1 MKYPRDLSTMYKQY
15 KHLREH
21 IGKEEYERF
30 IYHYANHTVVDKA
43 KIDDLDSYINY
54 EFIKL
59 VQEYDPTSPVD
70 FPGYIKSKL
79 TLRTKHS
86 YLKSY
91 FKQMYRESLTSTG
104 EFSKEYENLPVPES
118 STELPPELYSKLTD
132 NSLSALDR
140 LIIECW
146 SEGLINK
153 QIYAIARRRG
163 LFKQS
168 RGKFSSYMDNLKQT
182 LRSTLKESNISYKRE
197 SKTTDRDALVRRA
210 LVRRALVSQP
220 VKTVAYKFALKYA
233 KQAKYKTPAENEYY
247 AKSKAIEKLKKYHI
261 SVPKDIAKIA
271 EQALSDS
278 QSYK

>member
-21 IGKEEYERF
+21 IGKKEYERF

-91 FKQMYRESLTSTG
+91 FKHMYRESLTSTG
-104 EFSKEYENLPVPES
+104 TFSKEYENLPVPES
-118 STELPPELYSKLTD
+118 LTELPPELYSKLTD

-153 QIYAIARRRG
+153 QIYAIARNRG

-168 RGKFSSYMDNLKQT
+168 RRKFYSYMDNLKQT
-182 LRSTLKESNISYKRE
+182 LRSTLKESNTSYKRE
-197 SKTTDRDALVRRA
+197 SKTTDRNALIRKA
-210 LVRRALVSQP
+210 LASQP
-220 VKTVAYKFALKYA
+220 VNTVAYKFALKYA

-247 AKSKAIEKLKKYHI
+247 AKSKTIEKLKKYHI
-261 SVPKDIAKIA
+261 AIPKVIAKIA
-271 EQALSDS
+271 KQALSDS

>member
-21 IGKEEYERF
+21 IGKKEYERF

-91 FKQMYRESLTSTG
+91 FKHMYRESLTSTG
-104 EFSKEYENLPVPES
+104 AFSKEYENLPVPES

-132 NSLSALDR
+132 KSLNALDR
-140 LIIECW
+140 FIIECW
-146 SEGLINK
+146 SEGLTNK
-153 QIYAIARRRG
+153 QIYAIARSKG

-168 RGKFSSYMDNLKQT
+168 RGKFSSCMDNLKQT
-182 LRSTLKESNISYKRE
+182 LRSTLKESNISYKKE
-197 SKTTDRDALVRRA
+197 PKTTDRDVLVRKA
-210 LVRRALVSQP
+210 LASQP
-220 VKTVAYKFALKYA
+220 VNTVAYKFALKYA

-261 SVPKDIAKIA
+261 AVPKDIAKIA
-271 EQALSDS
+271 KQALSDS
-278 QSYK
+278 QSYR

>member
-15 KHLREH
+15 RHLREH
-21 IGKEEYERF
+21 IGKKEYERF

-91 FKQMYRESLTSTG
+91 FKHMYRESLTSTG
-104 EFSKEYENLPVPES
+104 AFSKEYENLPVPES
-118 STELPPELYSKLTD
+118 PTELPPELYSKLTD
-132 NSLSALDR
+132 KSLSALDR

-153 QIYAIARRRG
+153 QIYAIARSRG

-168 RGKFSSYMDNLKQT
+168 RGKFYSYMDTLKQT
-182 LRSTLKESNISYKRE
+182 LGSTLKESNTSYKRE
-197 SKTTDRDALVRRA
+197 SKTTGRDALVRKA
-210 LVRRALVSQP
+210 LASQP
-220 VKTVAYKFALKYA
+220 VNIVAYKFALKYA
-233 KQAKYKTPAENEYY
+233 KQAKYRTPAENEYY

-261 SVPKDIAKIA
+261 AIPKAIAKIA
-271 EQALSDS
+271 KQALSDS

>member
-1 MKYPRDLSTMYKQY
+1 MKYPRDLSTMYQQY
-15 KHLREH
+15 RNLREH

-30 IYHYANHTVVDKA
+30 IYRYANHTVVDKA

-59 VQEYDPTSPVD
+59 VQEYDTTSPVD

-91 FKQMYRESLTSTG
+91 FKHMYRESLTSTG
-104 EFSKEYENLPVPES
+104 AFSKEYENLPVPES

-132 NSLSALDR
+132 KSLSALDR

-146 SEGLINK
+146 SEGLTNK
-153 QIYAIARRRG
+153 QIYSIARSKG

-168 RGKFSSYMDNLKQT
+168 RGKLSSYTDNLKQA
-182 LRSTLKESNISYKRE
+182 LRNTLKESNISYRRE
-197 SKTTDRDALVRRA
+197 SKTTDRDALVRK
-210 LVRRALVSQP
+210 VLVSQP

-247 AKSKAIEKLKKYHI
+247 TKSKAIEKLKRYHI

-271 EQALSDS
+271 KQALSDS
-278 QSYK
+278 QSYR

>member
-30 IYHYANHTVVDKA
+30 IYHYGNHTVVDKD
-43 KIDDLDSYINY
+43 KIDDLNSYINY

-59 VQEYDPTSPVD
+59 VQEYDPSSPVD

-91 FKQMYRESLTSTG
+91 FKHMYRESLTSTG
-104 EFSKEYENLPVPES
+104 EFSKEYENLSVPES

-146 SEGLINK
+146 SEGLVSK

-163 LFKQS
+163 VFKQS
-168 RGKFSSYMDNLKQT
+168 RKKFSSYMDNLKQT

-210 LVRRALVSQP
+210 LVSQP
-220 VKTVAYKFALKYA
+220 VETVAYKFALKYA

-247 AKSKAIEKLKKYHI
+247 AKFKAIEKLKKYHI
-261 SVPKDIAKIA
+261 AVPKDIAKIA

>member
-1 MKYPRDLSTMYKQY
+1 MQYPRDLSTMYKQY

-21 IGKEEYERF
+21 IGKEEYGRF
-30 IYHYANHTVVDKA
+30 IHHYANYTVVDKA

-91 FKQMYRESLTSTG
+91 FKHMYRESLTSTG
-104 EFSKEYENLPVPES
+104 VFSKEYENLPTPENL
-118 STELPPELYSKLTD
+118 TELPPKLYSKLTD
-132 NSLSALDR
+132 NSLSDLDK

-146 SEGLINK
+146 SEGLTTK
-153 QIYAIARRRG
+153 QIYSITRSKG

-168 RGKFSSYMDNLKQT
+168 RGKLSSYMDNLRQT
-182 LRSTLKESNISYKRE
+182 LRNTLEEPNISYKRE
-197 SKTTDRDALVRRA
+197 SKTTDRDTLVRKA
-210 LVRRALVSQP
+210 LASQP
-220 VKTVAYKFALKYA
+220 VNTVAYKFALKYA

-261 SVPKDIAKIA
+261 AVPKDIAKIA
-271 EQALSDS
+271 KQALSDS

>member
-15 KHLREH
+15 KNLREH

-30 IYHYANHTVVDKA
+30 TYHYGNHTVVDKA
-43 KIDDLDSYINY
+43 KIDDLNSYINY

-59 VQEYDPTSPVD
+59 VQEYDPTSLVD

-91 FKQMYRESLTSTG
+91 FKHMYRESLTSTG

-132 NSLSALDR
+132 NSLSAIDR

-146 SEGLINK
+146 SEGLVNK

-168 RGKFSSYMDNLKQT
+168 RRKFSSYMDNLKQT

-197 SKTTDRDALVRRA
+197 SKTTDRDV

-220 VKTVAYKFALKYA
+220 VETVAYKFALKYA
-233 KQAKYKTPAENEYY
+233 KQAKYNTPAENEYY

-271 EQALSDS
+271 EQAVSDS
-278 QSYK
+278 QSYI

>member
-1 MKYPRDLSTMYKQY
+1 MEYPRDLSTMYKQY

-21 IGKEEYERF
+21 IGEEEYERF
-30 IYHYANHTVVDKA
+30 IYHYENHTVVDKA

-91 FKQMYRESLTSTG
+91 FKHMYRESLTSTG
-104 EFSKEYENLPVPES
+104 IFSKEYENLPVPES

-132 NSLSALDR
+132 KSLSALDR

-153 QIYAIARRRG
+153 QIYVIARSRG

-168 RGKFSSYMDNLKQT
+168 RVKFSSYMDNLKQT
-182 LRSTLKESNISYKRE
+182 LRSALKESNISYKRE
-197 SKTTDRDALVRRA
+197 SKTTDRDVLVRKA
-210 LVRRALVSQP
+210 LASQP
-220 VKTVAYKFALKYA
+220 VETVAYKFALRYA

-247 AKSKAIEKLKKYHI
+247 AKSKAIDKLKKYHI

-271 EQALSDS
+271 KQALSDS

>member
-21 IGKEEYERF
+21 IGKKEYERF

-91 FKQMYRESLTSTG
+91 FKHMYRESLTSTG
-104 EFSKEYENLPVPES
+104 AFSKEYENLPVPES
-118 STELPPELYSKLTD
+118 LAELPPELYNKITD
-132 NSLSALDR
+132 SSLSDLDR
-140 LIIECW
+140 FIIECW
-146 SEGLINK
+146 SEGLTNK
-153 QIYAIARRRG
+153 QIYSIARSKG

-168 RGKFSSYMDNLKQT
+168 RGKLSSYMDNLKQT

-197 SKTTDRDALVRRA
+197 PKTTDRGELVRKA
-210 LVRRALVSQP
+210 LASQP
-220 VKTVAYKFALKYA
+220 VNTVAYKFALKYA

-247 AKSKAIEKLKKYHI
+247 TKSKAIEKLKKYHI

-271 EQALSDS
+271 KQALSDS
-278 QSYK
+278 QSYR

>member
-1 MKYPRDLSTMYKQY
+1 MKYPRDLSTMYRQY

-21 IGKEEYERF
+21 IGKKEYERF

-70 FPGYIKSKL
+70 FPGYIKAKL

-91 FKQMYRESLTSTG
+91 FKHMYRESLTSTG
-104 EFSKEYENLPVPES
+104 SFSKEYENLPVPES
-118 STELPPELYSKLTD
+118 PTELPPELYSKLTD
-132 NSLSALDR
+132 KSLSALDR

-153 QIYAIARRRG
+153 QIYAIARSRG

-168 RGKFSSYMDNLKQT
+168 RGKFYSYMDNLKQT
-182 LRSTLKESNISYKRE
+182 LRSTLKEPNISYKRE
-197 SKTTDRDALVRRA
+197 SKTTDRDALIRKA
-210 LVRRALVSQP
+210 LASQP
-220 VKTVAYKFALKYA
+220 VNTVAYKFALKYA

-261 SVPKDIAKIA
+261 AIPKAIAKIA
-271 EQALSDS
+271 KQALSDS

>member
-21 IGKEEYERF
+21 IGKKEYERF

-91 FKQMYRESLTSTG
+91 FKHMYRESLTSTG
-104 EFSKEYENLPVPES
+104 AFSKEYENLPVPES
-118 STELPPELYSKLTD
+118 PTELPPELYSKLTD
-132 NSLSALDR
+132 KSLSALDR

-153 QIYAIARRRG
+153 QIYAIARSRG

-168 RGKFSSYMDNLKQT
+168 RGKFYSYMDNLKQT
-182 LRSTLKESNISYKRE
+182 LRSTLKESNTSYKRE
-197 SKTTDRDALVRRA
+197 PKTTGRDALVRKA
-210 LVRRALVSQP
+210 LASQP
-220 VKTVAYKFALKYA
+220 VNTVAYKFALKYA
-233 KQAKYKTPAENEYY
+233 KQAKYRTPAENEYY
-247 AKSKAIEKLKKYHI
+247 TKSKAIEKLKKYHI
-261 SVPKDIAKIA
+261 AIPKAIAKIA
-271 EQALSDS
+271 KQALSDS

>member
-21 IGKEEYERF
+21 IGKKEYERF

-91 FKQMYRESLTSTG
+91 FKHMYRESLTSTG
-104 EFSKEYENLPVPES
+104 TFSKEYENLPVPES
-118 STELPPELYSKLTD
+118 LTELPPELYSKLTD

-153 QIYAIARRRG
+153 QIYAIARNRR

-168 RGKFSSYMDNLKQT
+168 RRKFYSYMDNLKQT

-197 SKTTDRDALVRRA
+197 SKTTDRDALIRKA
-210 LVRRALVSQP
+210 LASQP
-220 VKTVAYKFALKYA
+220 VNTVAYKFALKYA

-261 SVPKDIAKIA
+261 AIPKVIAKIA
-271 EQALSDS
+271 KQALSDS
-278 QSYK
+278 QSYR

>member
-1 MKYPRDLSTMYKQY
+1 MKYPRDLSTMYRQY
-15 KHLREH
+15 RHLREH
-21 IGKEEYERF
+21 IGKKEYERF

-91 FKQMYRESLTSTG
+91 FKHMYRESLTSTG
-104 EFSKEYENLPVPES
+104 SFSKEYENLPVPES
-118 STELPPELYSKLTD
+118 PTELPPELYSKLTD
-132 NSLSALDR
+132 KSLSTLDR

-153 QIYAIARRRG
+153 QIYAIARSKG

-168 RGKFSSYMDNLKQT
+168 RGKFYSYMDNLRQT
-182 LRSTLKESNISYKRE
+182 LRSTLKESNTSYKRE
-197 SKTTDRDALVRRA
+197 SKTTDRDALVRK
-210 LVRRALVSQP
+210 ALVSQP
-220 VKTVAYKFALKYA
+220 VNTVAYKFALKYA

-261 SVPKDIAKIA
+261 AIPKAIAKIA
-271 EQALSDS
+271 KQALSDS

>member
-15 KHLREH
+15 KPLREH

-30 IYHYANHTVVDKA
+30 IYHYENHTVVDKA
-43 KIDDLDSYINY
+43 KLDDLDSYINY

-91 FKQMYRESLTSTG
+91 FKHMYRESLTSTG
-104 EFSKEYENLPVPES
+104 AFSKEYENLPVPES
-118 STELPPELYSKLTD
+118 LTELPPELYSKLTD
-132 NSLSALDR
+132 NSLSDLDK

-146 SEGLINK
+146 SEGLTNK
-153 QIYAIARRRG
+153 QIYSIARSKG

-168 RGKFSSYMDNLKQT
+168 RGKLSSYMDNLKQA
-182 LRSTLKESNISYKRE
+182 LRSTLKESNISYRRE
-197 SKTTDRDALVRRA
+197 SETTDRDTLIRK
-210 LVRRALVSQP
+210 ALVSQP
-220 VKTVAYKFALKYA
+220 VSTVAYKFALKYA
-233 KQAKYKTPAENEYY
+233 KQAKYKTSAENEYY

-271 EQALSDS
+271 KQALSDS
-278 QSYK
+278 QSYR

>member
-1 MKYPRDLSTMYKQY
+1 MKYPRDLSTMYRQY
-15 KHLREH
+15 RHLREH
-21 IGKEEYERF
+21 IGKKEYERF

-91 FKQMYRESLTSTG
+91 FKHMYRESLTSTG
-104 EFSKEYENLPVPES
+104 SFSKEYENLPVPES
-118 STELPPELYSKLTD
+118 PTELPPELYSKLTD
-132 NSLSALDR
+132 KSLSTLDR

-153 QIYAIARRRG
+153 QIYAIARSKG

-168 RGKFSSYMDNLKQT
+168 RGKFYSYMDNLRQT

-197 SKTTDRDALVRRA
+197 SKTTDRDALVRK
-210 LVRRALVSQP
+210 ALVSQP
-220 VKTVAYKFALKYA
+220 VNTVAYKFALKYA
-233 KQAKYKTPAENEYY
+233 KRAKYKTPAENEYY

-261 SVPKDIAKIA
+261 AIPKAIAKIA
-271 EQALSDS
+271 KQALSDS